1 MLGRESTVTKPALT
15 IAYSV
20 LAEGLPRVVLPRTR
34 VDTEIL
40 MVVQGPGDVAPQRDD
55 VRVIR
60 LKSTGVA
67 VSRNAAIRE
76 ATGEVLVF
84 GEEDVTWLPKGLVE
98 VLATFADNPR
108 LAVLLGRANDE
119 TGALRK
125 RYPAIRE
132 SATIW
137 NSARVGTIEV
147 AVRPEMIRRANVTFD
162 ENFGA
167 GTRNF
172 LGDEY
177 IFVAD
182 ANRAKLKCDY
192 FPITFSQHPKDSSGT
207 RFGTDADARAR
218 SRVSDRVF
226 GWLAPV
232 VRAALW
238 LRNPGRFGSLVRG
251 VRFVTGAFPR

>member
-1 MLGRESTVTKPALT
+1 MTKPTLT

-67 VSRNAAIRE
+67 LSRNAAIRE

-137 NSARVGTIEV
+137 NSARVGTIEL

-162 ENFGA
+162 EDFGA
-167 GTRNF
+167 GTPNF

-218 SRVSDRVF
+218 SRVFDRVF
-226 GWLAPV
+226 GWFAPV
-232 VRAALW
+232 VRAGLW

>member
-1 MLGRESTVTKPALT
+1 MTKPALT

-20 LAEGLPRVVLPRTR
+20 LAEGLPRVVLPRSR
-34 VDTEIL
+34 ADTEIL
-40 MVVQGPGDVAPQRDD
+40 MVVQGSGEVAPQRDD

-67 VSRNAAIRE
+67 LSRNAAIRE

-218 SRVSDRVF
+218 SRVFDRVF
-226 GWLAPV
+226 GWFAPV
-232 VRAALW
+232 VRAGLW

>member
-1 MLGRESTVTKPALT
+1 MTKPTLT

-192 FPITFSQHPKDSSGT
+192 FPITVSQHPKDSSGT

-218 SRVSDRVF
+218 SRVFDRVF
-226 GWLAPV
+226 GWFAPV
-232 VRAALW
+232 VRAGLW